1 VATDGGFGVVDASSH
16 SAYANCSEDFRFGSG
31 PNRRYVGELGT
42 KPGSIRGETILPG
55 GDSGVIGSPFYG
67 NLLPRWLTN
76 DTYGIRFKRG
86 DVKKAASTK
95 NVFVPA
101 KKPAT
106 QPGERRLD
114 RDVRSA
120 IGLLSVPP
128 QGWGVFEGRTQVLNI
143 QSDIRTNLC
152 SPAIFLPLSTDW
164 LTAVD
169 DMPHFRD

>member
-16 SAYANCSEDFRFGSG
+16 SAYANDSEDFRFGSG

-76 DTYGIRFKRG
+76 DTFEIRFKRG
-86 DVKKAASTK
+86 DVNKAAATK

-101 KKPAT
+101 K
-106 QPGERRLD
+106 
-114 RDVRSA
+114 
-120 IGLLSVPP
+120 
-128 QGWGVFEGRTQVLNI
+128 
-143 QSDIRTNLC
+143 
-152 SPAIFLPLSTDW
+152 
-164 LTAVD
+164 
-169 DMPHFRD
+169 